1 MLMIIA
7 ILKLG
12 MRLRMIFSYHQFQD
26 VAYDYWRHLSKL
38 TCIISHWFS
47 RRFVVFYCLTTD
59 MFSYDHWRHLSK
71 TRETEVDALALCERV
86 TLVRADPR
94 LPVPLADHDHHHHH
108 NDDHDDDYHPHDN
121 AADHDS
127 EGDLDEDGV
136 DESNN
141 EATPSK
147 IELEWK
153 IQHQPPSRQIHQV
166 QLGASYV
173 LLA

>member
-1 MLMIIA
+1 M
-7 ILKLG
+7 
-12 MRLRMIFSYHQFQD
+12 
-26 VAYDYWRHLSKL
+26 
-38 TCIISHWFS
+38 
-47 RRFVVFYCLTTD
+47 
-59 MFSYDHWRHLSK
+59 
-71 TRETEVDALALCERV
+71 

-94 LPVPLADHDHHHHH
+94 LPVPLADHHDHHHHH
-108 NDDHDDDYHPHDN
+108 NDDHDDHDDHDHPHDN

-136 DESNN
+136 DQTNN
-141 EATPSK
+141 EATHSK
-147 IELEWK
+147 IELERK